1 MSKLA
6 IERRVQYGA
15 EKMLDVIEQREEG
28 NDAGNEYGK
37 SQQGPSEQEQVK
49 ERIAA
54 QLEAANEHIRVLE
67 AKLERLRGPS
77 MAPGTGGAGTPS
89 RSGRRKHHHQQQ
101 QQRMNGYASSSS
113 LGLLGQSYSSSVM
126 SSTNTGVTGSYAN
139 RPKYSRAGSSNLTPD
154 RERPDGFF
162 ASSGSGTN
170 TPAKGYARSPHRGNR
185 RRSQS
190 MGNQAGTDFE
200 EGEEDFFDMAA
211 DSGSSGLGSRVGA
224 GAGSGTSAS
233 GVGSGRY
240 GKRVNRALSGL
251 SSPGEV
257 AEDEGTTTLV
267 HAAEEILRRLRDLE
281 GREVSL
287 GQGGKGKE
295 RQLEPAHRG
304 DQIVEA
310 LHRLATLLKK
320 SDTLRMIVNV
330 DEVVSR

>member
-15 EKMLDVIEQREEG
+15 EKMLDVIEQRGEG
-28 NDAGNEYGK
+28 NDTGNEYGK
-37 SQQGPSEQEQVK
+37 SQQASEQDQVK

-77 MAPGTGGAGTPS
+77 MAAGSGAGTPS
-89 RSGRRKHHHQQQ
+89 RSGRRKHHQQ
-101 QQRMNGYASSSS
+101 QQRMNGYASTSS

-126 SSTNTGVTGSYAN
+126 SSTNTGMTGSYAN
-139 RPKYSRAGSSNLTPD
+139 SRPKYSRAGSSNLTPE

-162 ASSGSGTN
+162 PSSASGTN
-170 TPAKGYARSPHRGNR
+170 TPARGYARSPHRGNR
-185 RRSQS
+185 RRSHS
-190 MGNQAGTDFE
+190 MGNQPGTDLD
-200 EGEEDFFDMAA
+200 EGEEDFFDVAA
-211 DSGSSGLGSRVGA
+211 DSGSSGLGRVA
-224 GAGSGTSAS
+224 GGGSGTSAS
-233 GVGSGRY
+233 GVSGRY
-240 GKRVNRALSGL
+240 GNRRVKRALSGL

-257 AEDEGTTTLV
+257 AEDEGTARLV

-281 GREVSL
+281 GREIQTSA
-287 GQGGKGKE
+287 GKGKE
-295 RQLEPAHRG
+295 RQLEPARG
-304 DQIVEA
+304 DQVVEA